1 MEVLG
6 SHNFQEI
13 YEIQNT
19 SVMIG
24 TLDKTLNQLIQM
36 GIINEEYKDLT
47 K

>member
-1 MEVLG
+1 
-6 SHNFQEI
+6 
-13 YEIQNT
+13 
-19 SVMIG
+19 MIG